1 MGVTRREM
9 AKRRVTVF
17 GGSGFLGRRI
27 VRHLA
32 AGGAEVRI
40 AVRRPERAEFLAR
53 FGRAGQITPVQADV
67 WDAATVG
74 PALGGADA
82 VVNTVGHYVERGDGS
97 FEAIH
102 GRGARHVAEAATAA
116 GVRRL
121 VHISGIGA
129 DPASDS
135 SYVRARAAGERLVRA
150 AFPAATIL
158 RPSVM
163 FGPGDFLNRLA
174 RLARV
179 MPAMPLFGSGEV
191 RLQPVYVEDVAAAVV
206 AALATPEAAGKLY
219 ELGGPRVYTYKALVQ
234 LVLDRTGR
242 SRLLLPVPYS
252 FWLALA
258 ALMAPLPQRPISRDQ
273 VKLMQKDNVVSPGA
287 LAFADLGISATP
299 LETVAPSYLRRAA
312 RRFPWSRSRKRNSA
326 AHEGINVAPV
336 RSAASAGRQAGD
348 RTGVGASNRD
358 RTGDLQ
364 GHNLAL

>member
-1 MGVTRREM
+1 MPE
-9 AKRRVTVF
+9 RVTVF

-32 AGGAEVRI
+32 AGGARVRI
-40 AVRRPERAEFLAR
+40 AVRRPERAAFLAR
-53 FGRAGQITPVQADV
+53 FGRPGQITPVHADV
-67 WDAATVG
+67 WDAATVA
-74 PALGGADA
+74 PALDAADA
-82 VVNTVGHYVERGDGS
+82 VVNTVGHYVERRGVS

-102 GRGARHVAEAATAA
+102 GQGARQVADAATAA

-129 DPASDS
+129 DPASAS

-191 RLQPVYVEDVAAAVV
+191 KLQPVYVEDVAAAVA

-219 ELGGPRVYTYKALVQ
+219 ELGGPRVYSYRALVQ
-234 LVLDRTGR
+234 LVLDLTRR
-242 SRLLLPVPYS
+242 RRLLLPVPYGL
-252 FWLALA
+252 WTALA

-273 VKLMQKDNVVSPGA
+273 VKLMEQDNVVSPDA
-287 LAFADLGISATP
+287 LGFADLGISATP
-299 LETVAPSYLRRAA
+299 LEAVAPSYLRRAV
-312 RRFPWSRSRKRNSA
+312 RRSP
-326 AHEGINVAPV
+326 
-336 RSAASAGRQAGD
+336 
-348 RTGVGASNRD
+348 
-358 RTGDLQ
+358 
-364 GHNLAL
+364 

>member
-1 MGVTRREM
+1 MPERL
-9 AKRRVTVF
+9 TVF

-40 AVRRPERAEFLAR
+40 AVRRPERAGFLAR
-53 FGRAGQITPVQADV
+53 FGRPGQIRAVHADV
-67 WDAATVG
+67 WDAATVA
-74 PALGGADA
+74 PALDAADA
-82 VVNTVGHYVERGDGS
+82 VVNTVGHYVERGGVS

-102 GRGARHVAEAATAA
+102 GQGARQVADAATAA

-129 DPASDS
+129 DPASAS
-135 SYVRARAAGERLVRA
+135 PYVRARAAGERLVRA

-191 RLQPVYVEDVAAAVV
+191 KLQPVYVEDVAAAVA

-219 ELGGPRVYTYKALVQ
+219 ELGGPRVYTYRALVQ
-234 LVLDRTGR
+234 LVLDLTRR
-242 SRLLLPVPYS
+242 RRLLLPVPYGL
-252 FWLALA
+252 WTALA

-273 VKLMQKDNVVSPGA
+273 VKLMEQDNVVSPDA
-287 LAFADLGISATP
+287 LGFADLGISATP
-299 LETVAPSYLRRAA
+299 LEAVAPSYLRRAV
-312 RRFPWSRSRKRNSA
+312 RRIP
-326 AHEGINVAPV
+326 
-336 RSAASAGRQAGD
+336 
-348 RTGVGASNRD
+348 
-358 RTGDLQ
+358 
-364 GHNLAL
+364 

>member
-1 MGVTRREM
+1 M
-9 AKRRVTVF
+9 
-17 GGSGFLGRRI
+17 
-27 VRHLA
+27 
-32 AGGAEVRI
+32 
-40 AVRRPERAEFLAR
+40 
-53 FGRAGQITPVQADV
+53 
-67 WDAATVG
+67 WDAATVA

-82 VVNTVGHYVERGDGS
+82 VVNTVGHYVERGGGS

-102 GRGARHVAEAATAA
+102 GRGAQHVAEAATAA

-174 RLARV
+174 RLSRV

-191 RLQPVYVEDVAAAVV
+191 RLQPVYVEDVAAAVA

-312 RRFPWSRSRKRNSA
+312 RRLPLVPIEEEGSA
-326 AHEGINVAPV
+326 ADEGIK
-336 RSAASAGRQAGD
+336 
-348 RTGVGASNRD
+348 
-358 RTGDLQ
+358 
-364 GHNLAL
+364 

>member
-1 MGVTRREM
+1 M

-40 AVRRPERAEFLAR
+40 AVRRPGRADFLAR
-53 FGRAGQITPVQADV
+53 FGRPGQITPVHADV
-67 WDAATVG
+67 WDAATVA

-82 VVNTVGHYVERGDGS
+82 VVNTVGHYVERGGGS

-102 GRGARHVAEAATAA
+102 GRGARHVAEAAAA
-116 GVRRL
+116 
-121 VHISGIGA
+121 A
-129 DPASDS
+129 D
-135 SYVRARAAGERLVRA
+135 VRARAAGERLVRA

-179 MPAMPLFGSGEV
+179 IPAMPLFGSGEV

-206 AALATPEAAGKLY
+206 AALAMPEAAGKLY

-273 VKLMQKDNVVSPGA
+273 VKLMQKDNLVSPGA

-299 LETVAPSYLRRAA
+299 LETVVPSYLRRAA
-312 RRFPWSRSRKRNSA
+312 RRP
-326 AHEGINVAPV
+326 
-336 RSAASAGRQAGD
+336 
-348 RTGVGASNRD
+348 
-358 RTGDLQ
+358 L
-364 GHNLAL
+364 

>member
-1 MGVTRREM
+1 M
-9 AKRRVTVF
+9 F

-32 AGGAEVRI
+32 AGGADVRI
-40 AVRRPERAEFLAR
+40 AVRRPGRAEFLAR
-53 FGRAGQITPVQADV
+53 FGRAGQITRVQADV
-67 WDAATVG
+67 WDAATVA

-82 VVNTVGHYVERGDGS
+82 VVNTVGHYVERDGGS

-102 GRGARHVAEAATAA
+102 GRGAQHVAEAATAA

-135 SYVRARAAGERLVRA
+135 AYVRARAAGERLVRA

-174 RLARV
+174 RLSGV

-191 RLQPVYVEDVAAAVV
+191 RLQPVYVEDVAAAVA

-299 LETVAPSYLRRAA
+299 LETVAPSYLRRTA
-312 RRFPWSRSRKRNSA
+312 RRCPWSRLRKRGSA
-326 AHEGINVAPV
+326 ADEGIK
-336 RSAASAGRQAGD
+336 
-348 RTGVGASNRD
+348 
-358 RTGDLQ
+358 
-364 GHNLAL
+364 